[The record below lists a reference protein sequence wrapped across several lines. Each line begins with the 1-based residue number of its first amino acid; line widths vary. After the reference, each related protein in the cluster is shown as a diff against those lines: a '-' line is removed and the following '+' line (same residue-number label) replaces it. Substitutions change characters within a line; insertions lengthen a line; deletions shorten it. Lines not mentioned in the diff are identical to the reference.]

1 MDTRDIERSRNG
13 ALSDYA
19 PLSGI
24 LIFAALMCLCIIL
37 LANGV
42 KRSGAILAQTAFRKV
57 PVATAQTEA
66 LAEAQAPSSSPIAQ
80 RGDLQIAPALAS
92 SQSSG
97 EASVMPDQGESERKL
112 ALSDKQRTKSIR
124 EDPRRFAK
132 VREVDLRKSTANLY
146 SISGSPPMGASRHLK
161 MLLVALWQRSLH
173 RSKISR
179 NGYTPVTKLRS

>member
-1 MDTRDIERSRNG
+1 MDTRDIERPRNN

-24 LIFAALMCLCIIL
+24 LIFAALMCFCIIL

-57 PVATAQTEA
+57 PVAAPQAESFGEA
-66 LAEAQAPSSSPIAQ
+66 PAPSSSAIAQ
-80 RGDLQIAPALAS
+80 RGRLHIAPALVS

-97 EASVMPDQGESERKL
+97 EASVTPDQGDSERML
-112 ALSDKQRTKSIR
+112 ALSDRQRTKSIR
-124 EDPRRFAK
+124 EGSRRFAK

-146 SISGSPPMGASRHLK
+146 RISGSPPMGSSRHFK
-161 MLLVALWQRSLH
+161 MLLGALWQRSLH

-179 NGYTPVTKLRS
+179 NP